1 MVDLSALHS
10 LTIEMHGGMLTLAA
24 VCILATVLAKVH
36 QRLRTNSEWY
46 AAFKVFDPLAEKLV
60 RYAEPT
66 AYLAGIGG
74 VVGLVA
80 SAIIGFYAWPYEALM
95 NSPLGLTK
103 VMFSIFATELWLL
116 FVVVR
121 AEHGEALWK
130 NRGLSLGYVFIGL
143 AGFFFMVLTGSF
155 GGHMAGK
162 GSVLDPVYELLR
174 VNPETFWIIGV
185 DTLPIL
191 IAVAFVEIVVF
202 FSLFLHFRWQTKS

>member
-24 VCILATVLAKVH
+24 VSILATVLAKVH
-36 QRLRTNSEWY
+36 QRLRITSEWY
-46 AAFKVFDPLAEKLV
+46 SAFKVFDSLAEKLV

-74 VVGLVA
+74 VIGLIV
-80 SAIIGFYAWPYEALM
+80 SAIIGFYAWPYDALM
-95 NSPLGLTK
+95 NSPAGLTK
-103 VMFSIFATELWLL
+103 VMFSIFATELWAV
-116 FVVVR
+116 FVFVR
-121 AEHGEALWK
+121 SRYGEALWK
-130 NRGLSLGYVFIGL
+130 NRGLSGVYACIGL

-174 VNPETFWIIGV
+174 VNPEVFWIIGL
-185 DTLPIL
+185 DTVPVL
-191 IAVAFVEIVVF
+191 IAAAFIDAVVF
-202 FSLFLHFRWQTKS
+202 FSLFLHFRWQSRG